1 MLLNSLIAFLCFAAV
16 SAQQFYRASSPFTY
30 ICRAGKCVKVDRQ
43 DSREVMGLERCKLTC
58 GPYGQLWPK
67 PSGKVTIGKNVV
79 SFLPHN
85 VEIKGMTA
93 PTEEIKN
100 LLNETTQ
107 IFKNTIKAIH
117 PQYLAKEDR
126 YREQEGQYHG
136 QEGQYHEQHT
146 RRETA
151 YLGKAYHEED
161 QYPEH
166 IRRATVYLEL
176 SVVSNAVDLV
186 LHQDESYTIGLN
198 NVNGDIVVNILANT
212 FFGARHGLQTLSQL
226 MAYDCMQNSLMV
238 VDKAIIIDKPVFTY
252 RGVTLDTSRNFYSIK
267 SLKKMVD
274 AMSYNKL
281 NVLHWHITDTQSFP
295 FYSKRVP
302 QMVQYGAYS
311 PYQVYYPEDIIEL
324 VKYARLRGV
333 RIVPELDA
341 PSHVGNGW
349 QWAEKEGLGRMAVCV
364 NQEPWQSFCV
374 QPPCGQL
381 NPLHEGMYNVLG
393 ELYKDFLDVFQ
404 TDLFHMGGDEVNF
417 NCWNTT
423 QEIIDW
429 MVTKRRRRTKKD
441 FFDLWNSFQ
450 VKAFD
455 KLTEAKNRVGH
466 DNNLNQN
473 QNQNHNLNQNHNQN
487 QNQNQKMKAILWTS
501 EFTKEGNLAKYLDP
515 EKYIIQIWSS
525 VNDSDIA
532 HLVEQGFQVIFS
544 PYDTNY
550 LDCGYG
556 SWVGEGN
563 NWCTPYKGWKTIYGM
578 NPFNVLRKMNVTLD
592 NTPVNTRA
600 PIVSKRSPR
609 ELVLGGTVAM
619 WSEQVDEH
627 SVEAKV
633 WPRAAALAERM
644 WSNPESGWKSAENR
658 FINNR
663 DRMVNL
669 GIGADGEQPRWC
681 HQNDGL
687 CYQL

>member
-1 MLLNSLIAFLCFAAV
+1 MLAHSLLLLVCLAAV
-16 SAQQFYRASSPFTY
+16 SAQQFYRTSSPFTY
-30 ICRAGKCVKVDRQ
+30 VCRTGKCVKVDRQ
-43 DSREVMGLERCKLTC
+43 DARQVLSLEKCKLTC
-58 GPYGQLWPK
+58 GPFGQLWPK

-79 SFLPHN
+79 SFLPQN
-85 VEIKGMTA
+85 VEIKGLTA
-93 PTEEIKN
+93 PTEDIKN

-107 IFKNTIKAIH
+107 IFKDTIRYINPLYKDNAEKAFN
-117 PQYLAKEDR
+117 E
-126 YREQEGQYHG
+126 E
-136 QEGQYHEQHT
+136 HE
-146 RRETA
+146 
-151 YLGKAYHEED
+151 
-161 QYPEH
+161 YPEH

-176 SVVSNAVDLV
+176 SVVSSVRDLE
-186 LHQDESYTIGLN
+186 LHEDESYTIGVN
-198 NVNGDIVVNILANT
+198 NVKGNILVNILANT

-226 MAYDCMQNSLMV
+226 MAYDCMHNSLMV

-252 RGVTLDTSRNFYSIK
+252 RAITLDTSRNFYSIK
-267 SLKKMVD
+267 SLKTMVD

-281 NVLHWHITDTQSFP
+281 NVLHWHITDTHSFP

-302 QMVQYGAYS
+302 QMVAYGAYS

-324 VKYARLRGV
+324 VKYARVRGV

-349 QWAEKEGLGRMAVCV
+349 QWAEKEGRGRMAVCV

-381 NPLHEGMYNVLG
+381 NPLHEGMYDVLG
-393 ELYKDFLDVFQ
+393 EIYKDFLDVFQ

-429 MVTKRRRRTKKD
+429 MVTNRRRRTKED
-441 FFDLWNSFQ
+441 FLDLWNSFQ

-455 KLTEAKNRVGH
+455 KLTEANSRRV
-466 DNNLNQN
+466 QEPVK
-473 QNQNHNLNQNHNQN
+473 NQN
-487 QNQNQKMKAILWTS
+487 QNQNQQQKKMKAILWTS
-501 EFTKEGNLAKYLDP
+501 KLTEEGNLAKYLDP

-525 VNDSDIA
+525 VNDSTIA
-532 HLVEQGFQVIFS
+532 HLVDQGFQVIFT

-563 NWCTPYKGWKTIYGM
+563 NWCSPYKGWKTIYQM
-578 NPFNVLRKMNVTLD
+578 NPFNVLKKLNVTLD
-592 NTPVNTRA
+592 NAPVNTRA
-600 PIVSKRSPR
+600 PIVSRTSPR
-609 ELVLGGTVAM
+609 DLVLGGAVAM
-619 WSEQVDEH
+619 WSEQVDDN

-644 WSNPESGWKSAENR
+644 WSNPESGWKDAENR

-669 GIGADGEQPRWC
+669 GIRADGEQPRWC

-687 CYQL
+687 CYMN